1 MKGMIMKKGRDLLRR
16 AVNPVK
22 ILFGGERFFVDIE
35 EDMKDDKPILLV
47 AGVHCCLTKGYLR
60 LITGEEE
67 L

>member
-1 MKGMIMKKGRDLLRR
+1 MKRCKDSLRR
-16 AVNPVK
+16 SVNPVK
-22 ILFGGERFFVDIE
+22 ILFAGERFFVDIE
-35 EDMKDDKPILLV
+35 EDIKDGRPILLV